1 MIMIKDLMWCELSV
15 TVKPMYYI
23 MSPMIDNNLISETRM
38 SCISESRAYNGV
50 LKNGN
55 TMC

>member
-1 MIMIKDLMWCELSV
+1 MIKDLMWCELSV